1 MSERDRLDV
10 LLDEIRAEFP
20 KVRII
25 PKPESRFQRGIAR
38 LLKIV
43 SFGLIK
49 DYLDGYHTTVGQRIY
64 VTGDWEQ
71 ISRNRRYLT
80 LRHELVHVRQFR
92 RYTLPLMAIL
102 YVLLPLPVGL
112 AWFRAHFEKQ
122 AYAEEIRAAAELHG
136 IDHVRSAEFRAN
148 IIEQFTGPAY
158 GFMWPFRR
166 AMERWYDRVLASC
179 APPAG
184 RPGV

>member
-1 MSERDRLDV
+1 M
-10 LLDEIRAEFP
+10 RAEFP
-20 KVRII
+20 RLRII
-25 PKPESRFQRGIAR
+25 KKPESRFQRMIDR

-43 SFGLIK
+43 SVGLIK

-64 VTGDWEQ
+64 VTGDWEE

-92 RYTLPLMAIL
+92 RFTLPLMALL
-102 YVLLPLPVGL
+102 YVLLPLPAGL

-122 AYAEEIRAAAELHG
+122 AYAEEIRATAELYG
-136 IDHVRSAEFRAN
+136 KDHVSAPDFREN
-148 IIEQFTGPAY
+148 IIGQFTGPAY

-166 AMERWYDRVLASC
+166 AMERWYDRILA
-179 APPAG
+179 G
-184 RPGV
+184 L

>member
-1 MSERDRLDV
+1 MSERDRLDS

-20 KVRII
+20 KLRII
-25 PKPESRFQRGIAR
+25 RKPDSRFQRVIDR

-43 SFGLIK
+43 SFGQIK

-71 ISRNRRYLT
+71 IPRDRRYLT

-92 RYTLPLMAIL
+92 RYSVPLMALL
-102 YVLLPLPVGL
+102 YVLLPLPAGL

-122 AYAEEIRAAAELHG
+122 AYGEEIRATAELFG
-136 IDHVRSAEFRAN
+136 IDHVRAAGFRQN

-158 GFMWPFRR
+158 GFMWPFPR
-166 AMERWYDRVLASC
+166 AMERWYDRILA
-179 APPAG
+179 G
-184 RPGV
+184 L

>member
-1 MSERDRLDV
+1 MGERDRLEI

-20 KVRII
+20 RLRII
-25 PKPESRFQRGIAR
+25 KKPESRFQRAIDR
-38 LLKIV
+38 VLKVV
-43 SFGLIK
+43 SFGQIK

-64 VTGDWEQ
+64 VTGDWDQ
-71 ISRNRRYLT
+71 IPRDRRYLT

-92 RYTLPLMAIL
+92 RYSLPLMALL
-102 YVLLPLPVGL
+102 YVLLPLPAGL

-122 AYAEEIRAAAELHG
+122 AYAEEIRATAELYG
-136 IDHVRSAEFRAN
+136 PAHVRDPAFRAD

-166 AMERWYDRVLASC
+166 AMERWYERILA
-179 APPAG
+179 G
-184 RPGV
+184 L

>member
-1 MSERDRLDV
+1 MGERDRLEI

-20 KVRII
+20 RLRII
-25 PKPESRFQRGIAR
+25 RKPESRFQRAIDR
-38 LLKIV
+38 VLKVV
-43 SFGLIK
+43 SFGQIK

-64 VTGDWEQ
+64 VTGDWDQ
-71 ISRNRRYLT
+71 IPRDRRYLT

-92 RYTLPLMAIL
+92 RYSLPLMALL
-102 YVLLPLPVGL
+102 YVLLPLPAGL

-122 AYAEEIRAAAELHG
+122 AYAEEIRATAELYG
-136 IDHVRSAEFRAN
+136 PAHVRDPAFRAD

-166 AMERWYDRVLASC
+166 AMERWYERILA
-179 APPAG
+179 G
-184 RPGV
+184 L

>member
-1 MSERDRLDV
+1 M
-10 LLDEIRAEFP
+10 RAEFP
-20 KVRII
+20 RLRII
-25 PKPESRFQRGIAR
+25 KKPESRFQRMIDR

-43 SFGLIK
+43 SVGLIK

-64 VTGDWEQ
+64 VTGDWEE

-92 RYTLPLMAIL
+92 RFTLPLMALL
-102 YVLLPLPVGL
+102 YVLLPLPAGL

-122 AYAEEIRAAAELHG
+122 AYAEEIRATAELYG
-136 IDHVRSAEFRAN
+136 KDHVSAPAFREN
-148 IIEQFTGPAY
+148 IIGQFTGPAY

-166 AMERWYDRVLASC
+166 AMERWYDRILA
-179 APPAG
+179 G
-184 RPGV
+184 L

>member
-1 MSERDRLDV
+1 MSERDRLDS
-10 LLDEIRAEFP
+10 LLDEMRAEFP
-20 KVRII
+20 RLRII
-25 PKPESRFQRGIAR
+25 RKPDSRFQRGINR

-43 SFGLIK
+43 SVGQIK

-92 RYTLPLMAIL
+92 RYTLPLMAVL
-102 YVLLPLPVGL
+102 YVLLPLPAGL

-122 AYAEEIRAAAELHG
+122 AYAEEIRAAAELYG
-136 IDHVRSAEFRAN
+136 VDHVRAAEFRAN

-158 GFMWPFRR
+158 GYMWPFRR
-166 AMERWYDRVLASC
+166 AMERWYDRILA
-179 APPAG
+179 G
-184 RPGV
+184 L

>member
-1 MSERDRLDV
+1 M
-10 LLDEIRAEFP
+10 RAEFP
-20 KVRII
+20 RLRII
-25 PKPESRFQRGIAR
+25 KKPESRFQRMIDR

-43 SFGLIK
+43 SVGLIK

-92 RYTLPLMAIL
+92 RFTLPLMALL
-102 YVLLPLPVGL
+102 YVLLPLPAGL

-122 AYAEEIRAAAELHG
+122 AYAEEIRATAELYG
-136 IDHVRSAEFRAN
+136 KQHVSEPAFRENRSEERGVGRA
-148 IIEQFTGPAY
+148 G
-158 GFMWPFRR
+158 
-166 AMERWYDRVLASC
+166 
-179 APPAG
+179 G
-184 RPGV
+184 RGGDG

>member
-1 MSERDRLDV
+1 MSERDRLET

-20 KVRII
+20 RVRII
-25 PKPESRFQRGIAR
+25 PKPESRFQRVIDR
-38 LLKIV
+38 VLKVV
-43 SFGLIK
+43 SFGQIK

-80 LRHELVHVRQFR
+80 LRHELIHVRQFR
-92 RYTLPLMAIL
+92 RYTLPLMAVL

-122 AYAEEIRAAAELHG
+122 AYAEEVRAAAELYG
-136 IDHVRSAEFRAN
+136 VEHVRAAGFRDN

-166 AMERWYDRVLASC
+166 SLERWYDRILA
-179 APPAG
+179 G
-184 RPGV
+184 L